1 MSIDTTPL
9 TVKREGRLL
18 SATTF
23 VFTSYDEPWCTSGIP
38 WTELH
43 DGVVF
48 ICGQP
53 EMQLGVGTYNQE
65 TGEIKTHFSGIIRLK
80 ELATIPQ
87 ARGLLGIGVG
97 GTHLYPVM
105 PADIHRAID
114 YTRKPDVSYSDNVGK
129 SQWRSLG
136 ELPAPNAEAM
146 AERVRT
152 IQQALA
158 AVYKK

>member
-9 TVKREGRLL
+9 TVKREGRLMT
-18 SATTF
+18 ATTF
-23 VFTSYDEPWCTSGIP
+23 VITTYAEPWCTSGLP
-38 WTELH
+38 WTELP
-43 DGVVF
+43 DSVVF

-53 EMQLGVGTYNQE
+53 EMHHGTFNQE
-65 TGEIKTHFSGIIRLK
+65 TGEIKTHFSGLIRLK

-97 GTHLYPVM
+97 GTNLYPVM
-105 PADIHRAID
+105 PSDIYRAID
-114 YTRKPDVSYSDNVGK
+114 YTRKPDVSYSDDAGK

-136 ELPAPNAEAM
+136 EMPAPNAEVM

-158 AVYKK
+158 AVFKK